1 MKRKAVLSKKISV
14 WYGVIMVLIA
24 IICIGTYYSYA
35 MFTVEKIKGN
45 AISIVTGELVYEIS
59 GSDITNQEISV
70 KGNEIKILEVVIK
83 SENKIESKYKLY
95 YEETEEV
102 EVNVIKGEGESEGQ
116 IETEEKRVT
125 IVIRNQSNSTKTIKI
140 GVQGGL
146 VNNELVLEE
155 GREALGE
162 EERYSVGTR
171 SVTGG
176 SVSLSKSSGV
186 EGQTISFTT
195 TPNTNFTYQGA
206 TIRDSAGNVI
216 KTLSSSTK
224 SFTLTNEDVV
234 VSPKW
239 KRNDARLFEYGIN
252 SLGGWQAGKSEG
264 GPMSASYSNTEY
276 YIQFDIQSTA
286 NARADLWTYQPY
298 VITDFSAIQLDAYEY
313 FYSTTHS
320 YYTLSL
326 GVSTTQNLTSW
337 VHALP
342 RVVSG
347 NAKGDHEF
355 FSITLDVSD
364 LQGSYYVGVQALSNS
379 QSAGVTIHAIY
390 FIGKMY
396 E

>member
-83 SENKIESKYKLY
+83 SENEIESKYKLY

-146 VNNELVLEE
+146 VNNGLVLEE

-162 EERYSVGTR
+162 EERYSIGTR

-224 SFTLTNEDVV
+224 SFTLTNENVV

-239 KRNDARLFEYGIN
+239 KYQDTIVMYSADGIQLN
-252 SLGGWQAGKSEG
+252 TWSAGKK
-264 GPMSASYSNTEY
+264 NTNY
-276 YIQFDIQSTA
+276 TSIDPNFATGAVGFQSTTTSFAVQEIWSDITYDMTHYTGITIQGYGDAA
-286 NARADLWTYQPY
+286 NGYYLIWGVMKDRNSSTYLWDGGIAYQTLIPNKQY
-298 VITDFSAIQLDAYEY
+298 KTETFTFSSQL
-313 FYSTTHS
+313 TGK
-320 YYTLSL
+320 YYL
-326 GVSTTQNLTSW
+326 GVGIQNNYQIF
-337 VHALP
+337 
-342 RVVSG
+342 SG
-347 NAKGDHEF
+347 F
-355 FSITLDVSD
+355 FCYLR
-364 LQGSYYVGVQALSNS
+364 LNGR
-379 QSAGVTIHAIY
+379 IY
-390 FIGKMY
+390 S
-396 E
+396 

>member
-83 SENKIESKYKLY
+83 SENEIESKYKLY

-162 EERYSVGTR
+162 EERYSIGTR

-216 KTLSSSTK
+216 KTLSSSIK
-224 SFTLTNEDVV
+224 SFTLTNENVV

-239 KRNDARLFEYGIN
+239 KYQDTIVMYSADGIQLN
-252 SLGGWQAGKSEG
+252 TWSAGKK
-264 GPMSASYSNTEY
+264 NTNY
-276 YIQFDIQSTA
+276 TSIDPNFATGAVGFQSTTTSFAVQEIWSDITYDMTHYTGITIQGYGDAA
-286 NARADLWTYQPY
+286 NGYYLIWGVMKDRNSSTYLWDGGIAYQTLIPNKQY
-298 VITDFSAIQLDAYEY
+298 KTETFTFSSQL
-313 FYSTTHS
+313 TGK
-320 YYTLSL
+320 YYL
-326 GVSTTQNLTSW
+326 GVGIQNNYQIFSGFFCYLR
-337 VHALP
+337 LNG
-342 RVVSG
+342 RVYS
-347 NAKGDHEF
+347 
-355 FSITLDVSD
+355 
-364 LQGSYYVGVQALSNS
+364 
-379 QSAGVTIHAIY
+379 
-390 FIGKMY
+390 
-396 E
+396 

>member
-83 SENKIESKYKLY
+83 SENEIESKYKLY
-95 YEETEEV
+95 YEETEEA

-162 EERYSVGTR
+162 EERYSIGTR

-216 KTLSSSTK
+216 KTLSSSAK

-239 KRNDARLFEYGIN
+239 KYQDTIVMYSADGIQLN
-252 SLGGWQAGKSEG
+252 TWSAGKK
-264 GPMSASYSNTEY
+264 NTNY
-276 YIQFDIQSTA
+276 TSIDPNFATGAVGFQSTTTSFAVQEIWSDITYDMTHYTGITIQGYGDAA
-286 NARADLWTYQPY
+286 NGYYLIWGVMKDRNSSTYLWDGGISYQTLIPNKQY
-298 VITDFSAIQLDAYEY
+298 KTETFTFSSQL
-313 FYSTTHS
+313 TGK
-320 YYTLSL
+320 YYL
-326 GVSTTQNLTSW
+326 GVGIQNNYQIFSGFFCYLR
-337 VHALP
+337 LNG
-342 RVVSG
+342 RVYS
-347 NAKGDHEF
+347 
-355 FSITLDVSD
+355 
-364 LQGSYYVGVQALSNS
+364 
-379 QSAGVTIHAIY
+379 
-390 FIGKMY
+390 
-396 E
+396 

>member
-83 SENKIESKYKLY
+83 SENEIESKYKLY

-176 SVSLSKSSGV
+176 SVSVSTTSAYSGSTV
-186 EGQTISFTT
+186 TFTPASTSGFSYYGATLRNASGQTI
-195 TPNTNFTYQGA
+195 Q
-206 TIRDSAGNVI
+206 
-216 KTLSSSTK
+216 TLG
-224 SFTLTNEDVV
+224 TNERSFVMPDQAVTI
-234 VSPKW
+234 SPKW
-239 KRNDARLFEYGIN
+239 RKNDYIIAALDQSHVGSWTQKSDGANNATFTFNTSRHYLSVNFKTTANSRIYAWTSQTFDLTHYETYQVNVNESWSNNATHPGHSHFSASVSKTNTGTIQNGIGYQISQGKGN
-252 SLGGWQAGKSEG
+252 EVRFYLNVPISDLTGNYYLGIDFYNNGQAGFCD
-264 GPMSASYSNTEY
+264 M
-276 YIQFDIQSTA
+276 
-286 NARADLWTYQPY
+286 
-298 VITDFSAIQLDAYEY
+298 
-313 FYSTTHS
+313 THA
-320 YYTLSL
+320 TL
-326 GVSTTQNLTSW
+326 
-337 VHALP
+337 
-342 RVVSG
+342 
-347 NAKGDHEF
+347 
-355 FSITLDVSD
+355 
-364 LQGSYYVGVQALSNS
+364 
-379 QSAGVTIHAIY
+379 
-390 FIGKMY
+390 IGKVY